1 MFRAINEYMA
11 KLNIV
16 TDADLARQMEEYL
29 AKQKA
34 VDNFSININYNRYIV
49 DIRMVKYSVNSADK
63 LFRKFVAATA
73 YPYSHISVRYNEEK
87 RVRYRYVTCKENK
100 NGVYM
105 DVIVSQA

>member
-16 TDADLARQMEEYL
+16 TDEDLARLMNDYL
-29 AKQKA
+29 AKQKNI
-34 VDNFSININYNRYIV
+34 DNFSINVNYNRYIV
-49 DIRMVKYSVNSADK
+49 DIRMKKYSVNSADK
-63 LFRKFVAATA
+63 TFRKFVSATS
-73 YPYSHISVRYNEEK
+73 YPYSHISVRYNEDE

-105 DVIVSQA
+105 DIIISQA